1 MNTLRAII
9 IIMLGILQISCGN
22 QANRAEFDKGIG
34 KIETNSYK
42 FSAYQGMLHIIQNEQ
57 NSLQLKATSPVFGAR
72 VTNKSNNSLE
82 LAISI
87 SNINED
93 LELTGPDLT
102 SIPVAEQISQLT
114 KKWAFVI
121 PAGESLDFNSSTPLT
136 EPFDFL
142 AMGDIQEGIETFDKV
157 IEVLNQQEDIDFILF
172 LGDVTINSQAEQF
185 EAVVAAFEQIKFPI
199 YSTPGNHD
207 IKSSEPLYQHYF
219 GRANYSF
226 KYKDVVFTG
235 VDSGSWSMSA
245 QTWDWYRD
253 WLEDAKSDTH
263 IVFSHISPTESFGL
277 RGGQWKSR
285 REANSF
291 IAHASRKDVDAMF
304 YGHLHT
310 LDILT
315 LAGIPTYIT
324 GGAGAPQ
331 EQLDG
336 IERHFLKVSV
346 IPDTK
351 EIKVMT
357 IKVD

>member
-1 MNTLRAII
+1 MKTLRAIVI
-9 IIMLGILQISCGN
+9 ILFGILQISCGH

-34 KIETNSYK
+34 KIETNRYN
-42 FSAYQGMLHIIQNEQ
+42 FSAYQGMLHIIQNDET
-57 NSLQLKATSPVFGAR
+57 SLQLKATSPVFGAH
-72 VTNKSNNSLE
+72 VTNKSDNSLV

-93 LELTGPDLT
+93 MELTGPDLT
-102 SIPVAEQISQLT
+102 AIPVAEQISLLT
-114 KKWAFVI
+114 KKWTFVI
-121 PAGESLDFNSSTPLT
+121 PAGESIDFNSTTPAT

-142 AMGDIQEGIETFDKV
+142 ALGDIQDGITTFDKV
-157 IEVLNQQEDIDFILF
+157 VEVLNQQKNIDFVLF

-185 EAVVAAFEQIKFPI
+185 EAVLAAFDQIKFPI

-207 IKSSEPLYQHYF
+207 IKSSEPIYQHYF

-226 KYKDVVFTG
+226 KYKNVVFTG
-235 VDSGSWSMSA
+235 VDTGSWSMSD
-245 QTWDWYRD
+245 QTWDWYLD

-291 IAHASRKDVDAMF
+291 IAHASRKSVDAMF

-315 LAGIPTYIT
+315 LAGIPTYIS

-331 EQLDG
+331 EHMDG

-346 IPDTK
+346 IPDAN